1 VQYRVNG
8 GTVREH
14 VISWDLAPIGS
25 VSDLSLQD
33 SRGLALLG
41 LRVGQS
47 MSLPMN
53 AGSMTIKVE
62 GVAPT
67 HVRAP
72 LESSSPSSPLRAE
85 RVGSRL
91 QFAGRR
97 FLRRLKHGL
106 VRMQKGR
113 TESVL
118 MRLSDATLRDIGITR
133 GEIPFVASI
142 VAGLVPAS

>member
-1 VQYRVNG
+1 
-8 GTVREH
+8 
-14 VISWDLAPIGS
+14 IGS

-47 MSLPMN
+47 MSLPID
-53 AGSMTIKVE
+53 GGRMTIKVE

-67 HVRAP
+67 HAGAP

-85 RVGSRL
+85 SLGSRL
-91 QFAGRR
+91 KSAGRQ
-97 FLRRLKHGL
+97 FLRRLKHGFA
-106 VRMQKGR
+106 RIQKGR
-113 TESVL
+113 AESVL

-133 GEIPFVASI
+133 GEI
-142 VAGLVPAS
+142 